1 MEMFPFNL
9 PGPQFLLFYIVF
21 AAAVLAALYF
31 ARLRFEQGTPG
42 SIDLQDPFVFA
53 CLRGGP
59 TEVVRVATMGLID
72 RGLLQVAGSGARP
85 SPQAGADSVRRP
97 LERGIMHH
105 FARSAELLSVLTA
118 PGPLRAADEYEA
130 QLRRGQL
137 VPDPGIESYRSL
149 AFGAALAALIGV
161 GGTKLLV
168 ALGQGRGNVGFLVA
182 LLVVAGV
189 VAWKLVF
196 KYRTVA
202 GDSALASM
210 RSMFDHLRTRT
221 SSIRPG
227 SGSRELL
234 WLTALFGAAA
244 VPAAAFP
251 FVQHFKKKNEGGTSC
266 GSSCGGGSSGC
277 GGGGGG
283 CGGCGS

>member
-21 AAAVLAALYF
+21 AAAVLATLYF

-85 SPQAGADSVRRP
+85 SPQAGGDSVRRP

-105 FARSAELLSVLTA
+105 FARGAELLSVLTA

-130 QLRRGQL
+130 QLRR
-137 VPDPGIESYRSL
+137 
-149 AFGAALAALIGV
+149 
-161 GGTKLLV
+161 
-168 ALGQGRGNVGFLVA
+168 
-182 LLVVAGV
+182 
-189 VAWKLVF
+189 
-196 KYRTVA
+196 
-202 GDSALASM
+202 
-210 RSMFDHLRTRT
+210 
-221 SSIRPG
+221 
-227 SGSRELL
+227 
-234 WLTALFGAAA
+234 
-244 VPAAAFP
+244 
-251 FVQHFKKKNEGGTSC
+251 
-266 GSSCGGGSSGC
+266 
-277 GGGGGG
+277 
-283 CGGCGS
+283 